1 MCWEMKIVMYPY
13 WEERRSVLR
22 VGIIRELN
30 PNQIELAVIPQANN
44 DEKTVATILGPE
56 LCLN

>member
-1 MCWEMKIVMYPY
+1 MKIVMYPY

-44 DEKTVATILGPE
+44 DEKTVTTILGPE
-56 LCLN
+56 LCLS